1 MIQRAVDV
9 DPKPAR
15 FILYSIAL
23 HICIALFFAAAGL
36 LKPHINEALPYY
48 VDIIS
53 LPTLAPPPVAT
64 APPSSTTQPPLH
76 AAPPAAAKP
85 AQSKPAMTLPD
96 KSPAVRPVT
105 KGADASQES
114 RDQEAREFAER
125 MSRIEHGTDARHQA
139 AALASLQ
146 KRAADKK
153 TATAQGGGEKGVDYG
168 AYIQS
173 RLKDALAS
181 TIVYRT
187 KAPETSVHI
196 YIDKSGKLLRYVVVK
211 ASNDKLF
218 NDSVIRTIE
227 KAKADFPPTPTAAG
241 FDKLFVFSPK
251 EVINK

>member
-15 FILYSIAL
+15 FILYSLAL
-23 HICIALFFAAAGL
+23 HICIAVLFTAAGL
-36 LKPHINEALPYY
+36 LKPHLKENVPYY

-53 LPTLAPPPVAT
+53 LPTLAPPPAAT
-64 APPSSTTQPPLH
+64 APPVATPQPALH
-76 AAPPAAAKP
+76 ATSPAATKPAMALPSKLPAAKP
-85 AQSKPAMTLPD
+85 SAKPTD
-96 KSPAVRPVT
+96 T
-105 KGADASQES
+105 SQES

-125 MSRIEHGTDARHQA
+125 MSRIERGSDARHQA

-146 KRAADKK
+146 KKAADKR
-153 TATAQGGGEKGVDYG
+153 TATAQGGGDKGVDYG

-173 RLKDALAS
+173 RLQDALAS

-187 KAPETSVHI
+187 KSPETAVRI
-196 YIDKSGKLLRYVVVK
+196 YIDKSGRLIRYVVEK
-211 ASNDKLF
+211 SSNDKLF

>member
-1 MIQRAVDV
+1 MIQRAVEV
-9 DPKPAR
+9 DPKPGR
-15 FILYSIAL
+15 FILISLVL
-23 HICIALFFAAAGL
+23 HLCVASLLSVAGF
-36 LKPHINEALPYY
+36 LKPRLKEVIPYY
-48 VDIIS
+48 VDIVS
-53 LPTLAPPPVAT
+53 LPTIAPPPAAT
-64 APPSSTTQPPLH
+64 E
-76 AAPPAAAKP
+76 PPAAAVQP
-85 AQSKPAMTLPD
+85 AVPAGSKAAPAKPAMTLPD
-96 KSPAVRPVT
+96 KSAAAKPAARSSAT
-105 KGADASQES
+105 SQES

-125 MSRIEHGTDARHQA
+125 MSRLEYGSEARHQA

-146 KRAADKK
+146 KKAADRK

-173 RLKDALAS
+173 RLQDALAS

-187 KAPETSVHI
+187 KAPETFVHI
-196 YIDKSGKLLRYVVVK
+196 YIDKNGKLIRYVVEK